1 MEEPKIS
8 TESISPKKSSYKAWV
23 ENEGIPLVQSFFVE
37 DVAKVP
43 LEPWRRTG
51 GLGVRLCLEGT
62 GETNDAYI
70 CEIPPGKALEP
81 EKHMYEELIYVVS
94 GRGATTIWNEGE
106 PKRTFE
112 WQEGS
117 LFSPPLNSWHQLFNG
132 NGEEPARFLAV
143 TSAPCMIN
151 LIHNT
156 DFIFNCPYVF
166 RDRFNSQEEY
176 FNSPGTW
183 YSGRTWRTNFVVDV
197 KNLKLLEWKERGG
210 GGSQVRL
217 ELSENTLCGHIS
229 QFSVGTYK
237 KAHFHGPGAHVII
250 LSGHGYSLLWP

>member
-1 MEEPKIS
+1 MAEPKIA
-8 TESISPKKSSYKAWV
+8 TESISLKSSSYKQWV
-23 ENEGIPLVQSFFVE
+23 KAEGIPLVESFFV
-37 DVAKVP
+37 DDIATTP
-43 LEPWRRTG
+43 LATWQRTG

-70 CEIPPGKALEP
+70 CEIPAGKALEP
-81 EKHMYEELIYVVS
+81 EKHMYEELIYVIS

-132 NGEEPARFLAV
+132 NGNQPARFLAV

-166 RDRFNSQEEY
+166 RDRFNSQEDY
-176 FNSPGTW
+176 FGNPGTW
-183 YSGRTWRTNFVVDV
+183 YSGRTWQTNFVADV

-210 GGSQVRL
+210 GGSQVR
-217 ELSENTLCGHIS
+217 
-229 QFSVGTYK
+229 
-237 KAHFHGPGAHVII
+237 
-250 LSGHGYSLLWP
+250 